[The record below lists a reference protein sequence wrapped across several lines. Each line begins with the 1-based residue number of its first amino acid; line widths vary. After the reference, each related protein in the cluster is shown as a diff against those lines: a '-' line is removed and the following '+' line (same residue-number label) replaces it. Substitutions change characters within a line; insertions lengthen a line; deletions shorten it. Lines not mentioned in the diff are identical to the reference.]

1 MSVLAVVLLH
11 VAAHGVTSQGVG
23 TLPWWIAN
31 AADSAVRW
39 CMPVLVMISGALL
52 LHSDRHSEPALV
64 LYRKRLRRV
73 LLPLL
78 GWTLVYSLWNQRGM
92 DLNAGERLAHA
103 LEGIGRGAPHYHLW
117 FLYMITVLYMFVP
130 LLRAL
135 VAAASRR
142 VLTLLAVAGFV
153 LAAWAELQGSLRG
166 APVLRHPLVF
176 LGFLPYFIA
185 GHLLAT
191 AHTLPRQR
199 TLWAGA
205 AVSMLATAVGCFMLS
220 RAHGIEAGLYF
231 YAYLSLTVI
240 PMSLAAAALLRSVPL
255 PGTGSLRRLAPLT
268 LGIYLVHPLLLELAN
283 ADILL
288 RAGVWPGVVLPM
300 LTLVLFV
307 ASAGIAA
314 ALTRIPGVRG
324 LV

>member
-1 MSVLAVVLLH
+1 
-11 VAAHGVTSQGVG
+11 VADA
-23 TLPWWIAN
+23 
-31 AADSAVRW
+31 AVRW
-39 CMPVLVMISGALL
+39 CVPVLVMVSGALL
-52 LHSDRHSEPALV
+52 LHPDKHSEPV
-64 LYRKRLRRV
+64 RVFYRKRLRRV

-78 GWTLVYSLWNQRGM
+78 GWTLIYSLWNQRGM

-117 FLYMITVLYMFVP
+117 FLYMITVLYLFVP

-142 VLTLLAVAGFV
+142 VLTVLVAAGFV
-153 LAAWAELQGSLRG
+153 LAAWAELQGGLRG

-191 AHTLPRQR
+191 ARTLPRHR
-199 TLWAGA
+199 ALWACA
-205 AVSMLATAVGCFMLS
+205 AVSMLATAVGCYMLS
-220 RAHGIEAGLYF
+220 RARGIEAGLYF

-240 PMSLAAAALLRSVPL
+240 PMSLAAAALLRSAPL
-255 PGTGSLRRLAPLT
+255 PDTGTVGRLAPLT
-268 LGIYLVHPLLLELAN
+268 LGIYLVHPLLLELAD
-283 ADILL
+283 ADVLL
-288 RAGVWPGVVLPM
+288 RAGVWPGVVLPIF
-300 LTLVLFV
+300 TLALFV